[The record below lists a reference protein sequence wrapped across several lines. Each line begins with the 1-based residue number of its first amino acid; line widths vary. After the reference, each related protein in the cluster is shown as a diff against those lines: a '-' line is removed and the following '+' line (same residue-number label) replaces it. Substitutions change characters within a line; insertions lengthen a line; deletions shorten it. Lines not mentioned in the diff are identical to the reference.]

1 MSEVLDGEEH
11 IQQTTEEPL
20 EGTSSSSSSTVG
32 SQTAT
37 AQAAAAGGSSRSVAD
52 AGLWDALADVEA
64 DVALE
69 QADKPTQPNGGA
81 AAPTSTGNIS
91 FDVLKQSLE
100 EADRLESTNSRA
112 GADALSLQSLKFVAG
127 SSNNKR
133 LKDVALKTKSGG
145 LTSISSAFLKDLD
158 DAEKFTFRSTAKH
171 GKAKGRQQQLS
182 RGGNRRKKKGAMRGA
197 AYADKLSMRQGGPVG
212 GGGGGG
218 NGRRAQRHRPF

>member
-1 MSEVLDGEEH
+1 MAEVLDEEEH
-11 IQQTTEEPL
+11 IEHTTEEPL
-20 EGTSSSSSSTVG
+20 EGTSSTTG
-32 SQTAT
+32 SQT
-37 AQAAAAGGSSRSVAD
+37 QAAGGSNRSATD

-69 QADKPTQPNGGA
+69 QADKPTQAAAAAA
-81 AAPTSTGNIS
+81 AAPAAHASTGNIS

-112 GADALSLQSLKFVAG
+112 GADALSLQSLKFVG
-127 SSNNKR
+127 GGNKR
-133 LKDVALKTKSGG
+133 LKDVALATKSGG

-171 GKAKGRQQQLS
+171 GKAKGRQQQMS

-212 GGGGGG
+212 G